1 MPLFSHL
8 CRPVFLAT
16 PQNSQMC
23 IYLVHKT
30 LTAIPYHRQSAVDT
44 LFQHLVA
51 VHYVS
56 FGVMRDMSL
65 FLCPGPKYVGCNKR
79 LFELLLPNKMGGKC
93 IKLSKKTECQML
105 SKLQVPEHSWDNAL
119 QKHSLIKH

>member
-1 MPLFSHL
+1 
-8 CRPVFLAT
+8 
-16 PQNSQMC
+16 MC

-44 LFQHLVA
+44 PFQHLVA

-56 FGVMRDMSL
+56 FRVVRDMSL